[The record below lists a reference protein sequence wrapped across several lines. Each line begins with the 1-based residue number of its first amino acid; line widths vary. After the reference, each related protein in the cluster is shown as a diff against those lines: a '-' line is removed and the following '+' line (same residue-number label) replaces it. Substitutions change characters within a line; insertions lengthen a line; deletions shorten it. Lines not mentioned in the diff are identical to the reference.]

1 MARGAG
7 SSLISQ
13 KMALNGAKWRR
24 NGAGMAL
31 KWRGIFAALPARIS
45 GKPDIDNIGGMNMRI
60 SKR

>member
-1 MARGAG
+1 
-7 SSLISQ
+7 
-13 KMALNGAKWRR
+13 MAL